1 MTAKTAT
8 IQIPSISFD
17 LSQKASHR
25 VELGRMSPDELDHL
39 LEDSYTSYLR
49 NEGRSAKDVFAE
61 IEKDYGI

>member
-1 MTAKTAT
+1 MTTKTT
-8 IQIPSISFD
+8 RIHIQSPPFN
-17 LSQKASHR
+17 LSPKISHR
-25 VELGRMSPDELDHL
+25 VELDRMFPDELDHL